1 MAANTLRADTTER
14 HVNKYTN
21 TNPIHRLSLGRFYDA
36 VAEALTQIAPTS
48 VLDFGCGEGFIL
60 DMMAARDIALPGY
73 QGLDLRADALQDAA
87 RRWPDTDFVQADLF
101 DPRFD
106 SQRFQTV
113 MALEVLEHLFEPEKV
128 LARLVS
134 MCDGHLLLTVPNEP
148 WFQLM
153 NLIRGR
159 DFVRLGNHPE
169 HINHWNEKTF
179 PEFVS
184 EYAEVTDV
192 ISRFPFVIVTARPK

>member
-1 MAANTLRADTTER
+1 MAATTLRADTTER

-36 VAEALTQIAPTS
+36 VAEALREIKPTS

-60 DMMAARDIALPGY
+60 DMMADRDIALPGY
-73 QGLDLRADALQDAA
+73 EGLDLRLDALQEAE
-87 RRWPDTDFVQADLF
+87 RRWPETSFMQANLF
-101 DPRFD
+101 DPALDSRRFH
-106 SQRFQTV
+106 TV
-113 MALEVLEHLFEPEKV
+113 MALEVLEHVFEPEKV
-128 LARLVS
+128 LERLVS
-134 MCDGHLLLTVPNEP
+134 LSDEHLVLTVPNEP

-179 PEFVS
+179 PDFVAQH
-184 EYAEVTDV
+184 AEVTNV
-192 ISRFPFVIVTARPK
+192 ISRFPFVIVTARRK